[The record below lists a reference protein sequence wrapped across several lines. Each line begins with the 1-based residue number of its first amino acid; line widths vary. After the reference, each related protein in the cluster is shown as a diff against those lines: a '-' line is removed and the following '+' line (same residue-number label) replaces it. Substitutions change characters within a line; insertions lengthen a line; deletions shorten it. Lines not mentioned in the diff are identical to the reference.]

1 MKNAIVVAAL
11 LAIGSVHAR
20 DYSATANN
28 TAASQ
33 SQSAAGAISGASGN
47 ITSIGGSDLG
57 VTISESATTEGSD
70 MNDMVPNV
78 FAPSLTAGSNLC
90 AMSLSAGGSGG
101 GFGITLG
108 GTYESKEC
116 NVREN
121 LRVMGALLRKDGNQQ
136 AASILKSISC
146 QSTLYWDSLELAA
159 IETGNADLACKN
171 ERPKRVGRFELRP
184 VADLPRGYD
193 AVVSDNQ
200 NIRDESEVA
209 VHGGPHDSEFINK
222 YEHLF

>member
-1 MKNAIVVAAL
+1 MKNALFMAAL
-11 LAIGSVHAR
+11 LAIGSVHAQ

-101 GFGITLG
+101 GFGLTLG
-108 GTYESKEC
+108 GTYESNDC

-121 LRVMGALLRKDGNQQ
+121 LRVMGALLRKDGNTQ
-136 AASILKSISC
+136 AASILKNISC
-146 QSTLYWDSLELAA
+146 QGVILWDAMELAA
-159 IETGNADLACKN
+159 METGNADLACKN
-171 ERPKRVGRFELRP
+171 ERPKEMGRFQLRP
-184 VADLPRGYD
+184 VADLPKPYD
-193 AVVSDNQ
+193 TVVVEIPEGNK
-200 NIRDESEVA
+200 IRSTASANENDDFMETY
-209 VHGGPHDSEFINK
+209 GG
-222 YEHLF
+222 LF